1 MSTKLPGQYPL
12 CQKCVARR
20 IVIKKIF
27 KNVNTNRNCGLRRE
41 EKTNKDVSKKKKKRI
56 ERSKEN
62 DEKIQRHVRICQEG
76 SKALEMVIIKG
87 C

>member
-1 MSTKLPGQYPL
+1 MDFVERKKP
-12 CQKCVARR
+12 
-20 IVIKKIF
+20 IKMYQ
-27 KNVNTNRNCGLRRE
+27 
-41 EKTNKDVSKKKKKRI
+41 KKKKRI

>member
-1 MSTKLPGQYPL
+1 MCGKKNSYE
-12 CQKCVARR
+12 
-20 IVIKKIF
+20 KIF
-27 KNVNTNRNCGLRRE
+27 KNVNTNGNCGLRRE
-41 EKTNKDVSKKKKKRI
+41 GKKPIKMYKKKRV

-62 DEKIQRHVRICQEG
+62 DEETHRHVRICQEG